1 MPLYGRTYRKKQDN
15 KSQTMPN
22 QRDPNKKML
31 AIWANKSLQ
40 KRIEAFVNTGECK
53 NKSEAITLLLNEAL
67 KARKF

>member
-1 MPLYGRTYRKKQDN
+1 
-15 KSQTMPN
+15 MPN